1 MEIRMR
7 DAHFFKGAAHGRSRH
22 HHHHQGPPPFG
33 PWAGG
38 PGFGRRRRMR
48 RGDVRAAILVL
59 LDEEARNGYGLMQEI
74 EERSD
79 GEWRPSPGS
88 VYPALSQLEDEGL
101 IRSLEEAG
109 RKAFELTDAGRAYV
123 EENREA
129 LGTPWELDEED
140 GDAKGSMRETRD
152 LLGQVIRAAVQVLQV
167 GDERQQAEARTIL
180 TDTRKSL
187 YRLLAEDDDEG

>member
-1 MEIRMR
+1 M
-7 DAHFFKGAAHGRSRH
+7 
-22 HHHHQGPPPFG
+22 
-33 PWAGG
+33 G
-38 PGFGRRRRMR
+38 PGGWSRGGRRRR

-88 VYPALSQLEDEGL
+88 VYPQLSALEDEGL
-101 IRSLEEAG
+101 IRSREDAG
-109 RKAFELTDAGRAYV
+109 RKTFELTDEGRAYV

-129 LGTPWELDEED
+129 LGTPWELDDESS
-140 GDAKGSMRETRD
+140 GGSMRETKE

-167 GDERQQAEARTIL
+167 GDERQQEEARKIL
-180 TDTRKSL
+180 TDARKSL
-187 YRLLAEDDDEG
+187 YRLLAEDDE